1 MQMSTLNDCE
11 TTNCIKHSEFTVL
24 YEFTVKPKELE
35 SRYCAFIIRKNVL
48 LTCVIRCISTRLFLS
63 LNENF
68 GGNLTNKYNTL
79 KGNI

>member
-1 MQMSTLNDCE
+1 MQMPTLNDCE
-11 TTNCIKHSEFTVL
+11 TTNCIKHSFL

-35 SRYCAFIIRKNVL
+35 SRYCAFIIRKSVL

-63 LNENF
+63 LNENL